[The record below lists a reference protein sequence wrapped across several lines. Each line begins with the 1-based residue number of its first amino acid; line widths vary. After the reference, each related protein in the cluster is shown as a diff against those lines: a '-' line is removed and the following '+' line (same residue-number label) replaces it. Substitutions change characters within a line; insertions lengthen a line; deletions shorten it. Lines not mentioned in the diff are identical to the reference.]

1 MIWTMI
7 TDRCGYNSAN
17 KYGHFIG
24 YVSGEDDYD
33 DDKDIP
39 DSMVGECRDGND
51 TIYEGVKLVLLI
63 NSEMDQL
70 RIDGLG
76 NELRKRGSNENQIKN
91 Q

>member
-1 MIWTMI
+1 
-7 TDRCGYNSAN
+7 
-17 KYGHFIG
+17 
-24 YVSGEDDYD
+24 
-33 DDKDIP
+33 
-39 DSMVGECRDGND
+39 MVGECRDGND